1 MHMWT
6 NLMTGRPKPASGC
19 EPEVSSRR
27 TGWSTVLSR
36 IVRWL
41 PGACILSLII
51 GCGSGGAGH
60 PWFDPS
66 AAPPHEILEVGG
78 VSSGQMVILVPAG
91 MPPEEVMNLGRVIA
105 AQAPADATVN
115 ARIFDDRQTA
125 REWRTAPA
133 AWTLQHLLVLVTATP
148 GGGAPEVRWTGPE
161 EMIPPDA
168 DFEAAPALPEP
179 AQGAFDDGPAQ
190 EDPQEEP

>member
-1 MHMWT
+1 
-6 NLMTGRPKPASGC
+6 MTGRPKPASGC

-36 IVRWL
+36 IVRGL